1 MPIDRNKMLRYQVY
15 NTCFQDTS
23 RLYRIG
29 DLVECCNRKL
39 RQYDFNEVSK
49 RTVQADLQTLQMEP
63 YNVEFDP
70 ALRKQNVYRYADTS
84 YSLEVLKMAAPDR
97 DALTRTIEVLRERYS
112 DADEQNPQ
120 WQWMLTTLQAIA
132 NGRPLESAAPY
143 VSFEN
148 NVAFAG
154 NAHFAT
160 LLESIINRHPV
171 VVRYKP
177 YFQPEPEE
185 LKIHPYY
192 LKQFNSRWFLL
203 AAAEGHEGIM
213 NLALDRI
220 LSIRQWRHTYREAEV
235 DFQTWFDD
243 MIGVSR
249 NSDMAIEQI
258 VLRVSAQRYPYV
270 ETKPFSEKQRILKR
284 DEQTYTIAFPMRV
297 NRELVAEILSF
308 GPDIEVLQPQH
319 LRQQIAES
327 IAMMHDRYVEEKK
340 IEKLL
345 FQK

>member
-1 MPIDRNKMLRYQVY
+1 MPQDRNKLLRYQVY

-29 DLVECCNRKL
+29 DLVDCCNREL
-39 RQYDFNEVSK
+39 RRYDLREVSR
-49 RTVQADLQTLQMEP
+49 RTVQNDLQTLQAEP

-70 ALRKQNVYRYADTS
+70 DLRAQNVYRYVDTS
-84 YSLEVLKMAAPDR
+84 YNLELLKLAAPDR

-132 NGRPLESAAPY
+132 DGRPLESADPY

-148 NVAFAG
+148 NEAFAG

-185 LKIHPYY
+185 LKIHPYF
-192 LKQFNSRWFLL
+192 LKQFNSRWFLF
-203 AAAEGHEGIM
+203 AAAEGRDGIL
-213 NLALDRI
+213 NLALDRV
-220 LSIRQWRHTYREAEV
+220 LSIRQWRHAYREAEV
-235 DFQTWFDD
+235 DFHSYFDN

-249 NSDMAIEQI
+249 NSDMPIEQI
-258 VLRVSAQRYPYV
+258 ILRVSNQRYPYV
-270 ETKPFSEKQRILKR
+270 ETKPFSEKQRILKH
-284 DEQTYTIAFPMRV
+284 DEQTHTIAFPMRV
-297 NRELVAEILSF
+297 NRELVAELLSF
-308 GPDIEVLQPQH
+308 GPDIEVLQPLH

-327 IAMMHDRYVEEKK
+327 IAKMQDRYVEEKR
-340 IEKLL
+340 
-345 FQK
+345 

>member
-1 MPIDRNKMLRYQVY
+1 MPQDRNKLLRYQVL
-15 NTCFQDTS
+15 NTCFKDTS
-23 RLYRIG
+23 RQYRIG
-29 DLVECCNRKL
+29 DLVDCCNREL
-39 RQYDFNEVSK
+39 RRYDLREVSR
-49 RTVQADLQTLQMEP
+49 RTVQLDLHTLQAEP

-70 ALRKQNVYRYADTS
+70 ALKRQNVYRYVDTS
-84 YSLEVLKMAAPDR
+84 YNLEVLKLAAPDR

-132 NGRPLESAAPY
+132 DGRPLETADPY

-148 NVAFAG
+148 NEAFAG

-185 LKIHPYY
+185 LRIHPYY
-192 LKQFNSRWFLL
+192 LKQFNSRWFLF
-203 AAAEGHEGIM
+203 AAAEGRDGII

-220 LSIRQWRHTYREAEV
+220 LSIRQWRHAYREAEV
-235 DFQTWFDD
+235 NFHAYFND
-243 MIGVSR
+243 MLGVSR

-258 VLRVSAQRYPYV
+258 ILRVSNQRYPYV
-270 ETKPFSEKQRILKR
+270 ETKPFSEKQRIIKH
-284 DEQTYTIAFPMRV
+284 DEHTHTITFPMRV
-297 NRELVAEILSF
+297 NRELVAELLSF
-308 GPDIEVLQPQH
+308 GADIEVLQPQH

-327 IAMMHDRYVEEKK
+327 TESMYTLYAEK
-340 IEKLL
+340 
-345 FQK
+345 

>member
-1 MPIDRNKMLRYQVY
+1 MPLDRNKLLRYQVL

-23 RLYRIG
+23 RQYRIG
-29 DLVECCNRKL
+29 DLVDCCNREL
-39 RQYDFNEVSK
+39 RRYDLREVSR
-49 RTVQADLQTLQMEP
+49 RTVQNDLQTLQAEP

-70 ALRKQNVYRYADTS
+70 VLKKDKFYRYSDTS
-84 YSLEVLKMAAPDR
+84 YSLELLKLAAPDR
-97 DALTRTIEVLRERYS
+97 DALTRTIDVLRERYS

-132 NGRPLESAAPY
+132 DDRPLETAEPY

-148 NVAFAG
+148 NNAFAG

-177 YFQPEPEE
+177 YQQPEAEE

-192 LKQFNSRWFLL
+192 LKQFNSRWFLF
-203 AAAEGHEGIM
+203 AASEEHDGIM

-220 LSIRQWRHTYREAEV
+220 LGIRQWRHAYREAEM
-235 DFQTWFDD
+235 DFQSYFDD

-249 NSDMAIEQI
+249 NSDMAVEQI
-258 VLRVSAQRYPYV
+258 ILRVSNQRYPYV
-270 ETKPFSEKQRILKR
+270 ETKPFSEKQRIIKH
-284 DEQTYTIAFPMRV
+284 DEQTHTIAFPMRV
-297 NRELVAEILSF
+297 NNELVAEILSF
-308 GPDIEVLQPQH
+308 GADIEVLQPQH
-319 LRQQIAES
+319 LRQRIAQISEQL
-327 IAMMHDRYVEEKK
+327 HRQYND
-340 IEKLL
+340 
-345 FQK
+345 Q